1 MLKAL
6 AKVLLLSLL
15 ISITAPIQSQ
25 GAVLGAP
32 CKKVGQE
39 KKSKSGKLI
48 CKEVGKKKLWRKAA
62 VKKKTTPENI
72 EYVSA
77 DKAEVGK
84 DCSIKGLFA
93 ATLDGP
99 VKCDGKWN
107 LVSRDADTVET
118 RAYRYVLEEYLAQ
131 PEGELSIIWRIDP
144 STPEWKNQIETGMIA
159 GARLWG
165 TSPAGSAPRYSYVSH
180 DPDWLFDKFKED
192 GLIQNESRRERMFQG
207 LCNAGITG
215 SDTQPRVSFW
225 FYKFSNASCLNNVG
239 FYQVPAHEYTHY
251 AQEVLS
257 SNNRFSENIGRL
269 PWLDEGVASFIG
281 AALGPMSDMPR
292 NLQSMWA
299 EQSRGAERGLLF
311 FSESKDEVYGDSRWG
326 DIYSIGALAAEA
338 MTAVI
343 GFKKLK
349 DIYAE
354 IGVVGAS
361 YESALTRVTGLGN
374 AGWIEILQGYIGSVK
389 LAQPWSL
396 EFLLAEYAKKKG

>member
-1 MLKAL
+1 M
-6 AKVLLLSLL
+6 
-15 ISITAPIQSQ
+15 
-25 GAVLGAP
+25 
-32 CKKVGQE
+32 GQE

-48 CKEVGKKKLWRKAA
+48 CKEAGKKKLWRKAA
-62 VKKKTTPENI
+62 VKKKTTPENV

-93 ATLDGP
+93 ATLEGP

-207 LCNAGITG
+207 LCNAGLSG
-215 SDTQPRVSFW
+215 SETQPPVSFW

-257 SNNRFSENIGRL
+257 SNRWFEAGLVRI
-269 PWLDEGVASFIG
+269 PWLDEGLASFIG
-281 AALGPMSDMPR
+281 AALGPMSGMPR
-292 NLQSMWA
+292 NIQSLWVD
-299 EQSRGAERGLLF
+299 EFRNNVVRDLSF
-311 FSESKDEVYGDSRWG
+311 FNEGVSSVYQDERWG
-326 DIYSIGALAAEA
+326 DVYSSGAIASEA
-338 MTAVI
+338 MTAII
-343 GFKKLK
+343 GFKGVKQ
-349 DIYAE
+349 IYTE
-354 IGVVGAS
+354 LS
-361 YESALTRVTGLGN
+361 VTGTTYDGALIKATGIGTT
-374 AGWIEILQGYIGSVK
+374 GWVEILQGYLNSVK
-389 LAQPWSL
+389 QSKPWSL